1 MKTVQIYDKPMCC
14 STGICGPQVDP
25 VLPRFASVLDWIKAQ
40 GNVVERYSLSQN
52 PEEFAKN
59 EEVKTLLGSE
69 GVECLPLVM
78 IDGKVVSRTT
88 YPSRDQLA
96 QWTGAQTSVQSN
108 VLPIANKA
116 GECCG
121 STGCC

>member
-1 MKTVQIYDKPMCC
+1 MKMKNTMKTVQIYDKPMCC

-25 VLPRFASVLDWIKAQ
+25 VLPRFASDLDWIKAQ

-52 PEEFAKN
+52 PEEFVKN
-59 EEVKTLLGSE
+59 EEVKKLLGSE

-78 IDGKVVSRTT
+78 IDGKVVSRAT

-96 QWTGAQTSVQSN
+96 QWTGAQTSVQSSA
-108 VLPIANKA
+108 LPVVSK
-116 GECCG
+116 
-121 STGCC
+121 

>member
-25 VLPRFASVLDWIKAQ
+25 VLPRFASDLDWIKAQ

-59 EEVKTLLGSE
+59 EEVKKLLGSE

-78 IDGKVVSRTT
+78 IDGKVVSRAT
-88 YPSRDQLA
+88 YPSRDELA

-108 VLPIANKA
+108 VLPVAKKP
-116 GECCG
+116 GGCCG